1 MLDRKGYIHSHG
13 VRNGGQLPSTKPS
26 LTSRKGTPRFWG
38 GPSGRVLRDRPEDTM
53 SSPHWNHIPRVN
65 MYVLQGENLRFKST
79 VITCVTTVSKLH
91 VSWKWPGLHDGPCYD
106 WFAYALWNMSRC
118 VGTATKQFWH
128 IMAFSDNSVGAYSSG
143 LLYWQ
148 WLEQACISCVPLFIT
163 SRHPH
168 NDGLV
173 QERRNS
179 NALAME
185 VRLSCTNP
193 LIYEWIQFMMLCY
206 FGKKSDHGSNLRWQ
220 TQWHID
226 SW

>member
-1 MLDRKGYIHSHG
+1 
-13 VRNGGQLPSTKPS
+13 
-26 LTSRKGTPRFWG
+26 
-38 GPSGRVLRDRPEDTM
+38 M

-118 VGTATKQFWH
+118 VGTAQNSSGTLWH
-128 IMAFSDNSVGAYSSG
+128 FRTIVGAYSSG

-179 NALAME
+179 SALAME
-185 VRLSCTNP
+185 LRLSCTNP
-193 LIYEWIQFMMLCY
+193 LIYMTFNSWCCAISEKNRTTVPISD
-206 FGKKSDHGSNLRWQ
+206 GKPSGTSIHGKWLRFCRRHVLTRCCDNYVIFRRVAMWPA
-220 TQWHID
+220 
-226 SW
+226 